1 MMYYALDFVNSEE
14 CELVYDCQLYTSW
27 EAAASARA
35 GMRRPEC
42 FDITPYRVIDL
53 EDVFGG
59 PVTINDDLTVEC

>member
-1 MMYYALDFVNSEE
+1 MYYALDFVNSEE
-14 CELVYDCQLYTSW
+14 CELVYDEQLYMSE

-42 FDITPYRVIDL
+42 FDITPYRLIDL

-59 PVTINDDLTVEC
+59 PVTITDDLKVEY